1 MSVQAGALWARI
13 QAELEESLAPKDFIT
28 WIKPLQAAIGNEGEF
43 RLYAPNR
50 FFVERLREAYRTRI
64 IELLERHSEGQ
75 FRELILEVGSV
86 TPSPRVRIESPAR
99 LSTPTRSDA
108 VELQPGHFDSHL
120 DEQYTFDNFVQ
131 GQSNQLAYAACM
143 QVAEQSGGKTH
154 NPLFIYGPTALG
166 KSHLMHA
173 LGNRI
178 RLRMP
183 GAKVLY
189 CRSET
194 FVADYVASLRHKVED
209 FSRRYR
215 SVDVLLIDDIHFFA
229 GKTQT
234 QVEFFHTFNELLA
247 GSKQI
252 VLASDRYPKELDQ
265 LDDRL
270 KSRFSWG
277 LTVQI
282 EAPELETRVAILM
295 KKAEFLG
302 IDLPR
307 DVAFFIAQQVQT
319 NVREL
324 EGALNKVFAMARFRG
339 SSCIDMGLTRESLRD
354 IVAVNAKLVGIDNI
368 QKVVAEFYHIPLR
381 ELTGK
386 KRTRSFARP
395 RQIAMALARE
405 LTDLSLPEIGDAFDG
420 RDHTTV
426 LHACKTVVEKR
437 REDPR
442 LEEDYSCL
450 LRSLQT

>member
-1 MSVQAGALWARI
+1 MQAGALWARI
-13 QAELEESLAPKDFIT
+13 QADLEESLLPKDFIT
-28 WIKPLQAAIGNEGEF
+28 WIKPLQAAIGTEGVF
-43 RLYAPNR
+43 CLYAPNR
-50 FFVERLREAYRTRI
+50 FFVERLREAYRARI
-64 IELLERHSEGQ
+64 VELLERHSDGQ
-75 FRELILEVGSV
+75 FRELIVEVGSV
-86 TPSPRVRIESPAR
+86 APVPRAR
-99 LSTPTRSDA
+99 PELPTRLPVPTRSPA
-108 VELQPGHFDSHL
+108 AELQPGHFDSHL

-131 GQSNQLAYAACM
+131 GHSNQLAYAACM

-252 VLASDRYPKELDQ
+252 VLASDKYPKELDQ

-324 EGALNKVFAMARFRG
+324 EGALNKVFAVARFRG
-339 SSCIDMGLTRESLRD
+339 LPSIDMSLTRESLRD
-354 IVAVNAKLVGIDNI
+354 IVAVNAKLVSIDNI

-426 LHACKTVVEKR
+426 LHACKTVQEKR

-442 LEEDYSCL
+442 LEEDYICL

>member
-1 MSVQAGALWARI
+1 MQAATLWAKI
-13 QAELEESLAPKDFIT
+13 QADLEQSLLPKDFVT
-28 WIKPLQAAIGNEGEF
+28 WIKPLEAALGVEGEF

-50 FFVERLREAYRTRI
+50 FFVERLREVYRTRI
-64 IELLERHSEGQ
+64 MELLQRHGEGQ
-75 FRELILEVGSV
+75 FSELKLEVGSAQAPQAKPR
-86 TPSPRVRIESPAR
+86 TEFAQGRMAPSLRHEVG
-99 LSTPTRSDA
+99 D
-108 VELQPGHFDSHL
+108 LQTQYDSHL
-120 DEQYTFDNFVQ
+120 DELYTFDNFVQ
-131 GQSNQLAYAACM
+131 GRSNQLAYAACM

-173 LGNRI
+173 LGNRV
-178 RLRMP
+178 RQRMP

-252 VLASDRYPKELDQ
+252 VLASDKFPKEIDQ

-282 EAPELETRVAILM
+282 EPPELETRVAILL
-295 KKAEFLG
+295 KKAEFLK

-307 DVAFFIAQQVQT
+307 DVSFFIAQQVQT

-324 EGALNKVFAMARFRG
+324 EGALNKVFALARFRG
-339 SSCIDMGLTRESLRD
+339 LPIDMSLTREALRD
-354 IVAVNAKLVGIDNI
+354 ILAVNAKQINIDNI

-395 RQIAMALARE
+395 RQVAMALARE
-405 LTDLSLPEIGDAFDG
+405 LTELSLPEIGDAFDG

-426 LHACKTVVEKR
+426 LHACKTVLEKR

-442 LEEDYSCL
+442 LEEDYVCL
-450 LRSLQT
+450 LRTLQS